1 MKPHCYHDGKIVPT
15 EKATLPVTDL
25 AVLRGYGVFDFLKTV
40 NGKPFLWKEHW
51 RRLQRSAKLLGMK
64 IPLPEKAVREAIDRL
79 LAKNE
84 GEDCNIRLLLTGG
97 VARNGLL
104 VDEPRLYVLS
114 EPIQMLPRKVFE
126 KGAKVI
132 RCAHERIV
140 PEAKTTDYLAAV
152 RLQKERIRAGAVE
165 ILYVVHGRV
174 LECSTSNFFLV
185 KDGRLIT
192 ARDAVL
198 LGTTRNLVLDLAKKA
213 GIVFE
218 ERDVAETELASA
230 EEAFLT
236 ATNKNIVP
244 VVQVDDLAIGN
255 GKPGVVTRRLMT
267 LSADYM
273 ARY

>member
-64 IPLPEKAVREAIDRL
+64 IPLPEKAVREAIDQL
-79 LAKNE
+79 LAKNK

-165 ILYVVHGRV
+165 ILYVVRGRV

-267 LSADYM
+267 LFADYM

>member
-1 MKPHCYHDGKIVPT
+1 MKPYCYHDGKIVPT

-51 RRLQRSAKLLGMK
+51 KRLQRSAKLLGLK
-64 IPLPEKAVREAIDRL
+64 IPLPEKAVREVIDRL
-79 LAKNE
+79 LAKND
-84 GEDCNIRLLLTGG
+84 GQDCNIRLLLTGG

-114 EPIQMLPRKVFE
+114 EPIQKLPRKVFE

-132 RCAHERIV
+132 RCSHERIV

-165 ILYVVHGRV
+165 ILYVVNGRV

-185 KDGRLIT
+185 KNERLIT
-192 ARDAVL
+192 ARNAVL
-198 LGTTRNLVLDLAKKA
+198 LGTRRNLVLDLAKKA
-213 GIVFE
+213 GIEIE
-218 ERDVAETELASA
+218 ERDVAEAELASA

-244 VVQVDDLAIGN
+244 VVHVDDLEIGH
-255 GKPGVVTRRLMT
+255 GKPGAVTRRLMT
-267 LSADYM
+267 LFADYM